1 MGNCVLEL
9 ALCHFQCIYL
19 FLTKHNAG
27 RCPKNLRMREQRLNR
42 QSLEIHTCEN
52 STTPVPRTGYRV
64 SNTNEENGE
73 IMNELNFTRSA
84 TAPDTIVAPVAAN
97 IAWKMKSP
105 KLCHC
110 KTEVC
115 VLPHLSPPSAFRS
128 PIIPPHAN
136 QSAIIQSA
144 G

>member
-1 MGNCVLEL
+1 M
-9 ALCHFQCIYL
+9 
-19 FLTKHNAG
+19 
-27 RCPKNLRMREQRLNR
+27 NLIL
-42 QSLEIHTCEN
+42 
-52 STTPVPRTGYRV
+52 
-64 SNTNEENGE
+64 
-73 IMNELNFTRSA
+73 RSA

-105 KLCHC
+105 KPVIARPRLAYS
-110 KTEVC
+110 
-115 VLPHLSPPSAFRS
+115 PHLSPPSAFRS